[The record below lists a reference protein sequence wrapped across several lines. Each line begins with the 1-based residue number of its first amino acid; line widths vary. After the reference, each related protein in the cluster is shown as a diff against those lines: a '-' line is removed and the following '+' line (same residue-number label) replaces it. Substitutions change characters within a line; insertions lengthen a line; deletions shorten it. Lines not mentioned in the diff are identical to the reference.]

1 MTSWIFQNYF
11 LIALKFFYVIIIM
24 KCFLHFIQSHQE
36 VYCRHQGGSYVCEG
50 ICLPWGSISQDTWCE
65 YRSNAA
71 NVFKHFQKLRFTCMN
86 TATIFSCYFFFYE
99 ISAACCIKRLYESY
113 TSTSRCPPLLY
124 VQGKYFMIY

>member
-36 VYCRHQGGSYVCEG
+36 VYCRHQGGSYICEG
-50 ICLPWGSISQDTWCE
+50 ICLSWGSISQDTWCE

-71 NVFKHFQKLRFTCMN
+71 NVFKPFEKLRFICMN
-86 TATIFSCYFFFYE
+86 TATLFSYVIFFNQ